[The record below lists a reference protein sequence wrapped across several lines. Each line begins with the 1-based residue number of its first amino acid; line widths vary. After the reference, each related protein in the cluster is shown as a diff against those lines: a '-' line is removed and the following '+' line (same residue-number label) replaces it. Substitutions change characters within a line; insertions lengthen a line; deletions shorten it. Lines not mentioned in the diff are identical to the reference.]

1 MTGTQTWRARVY
13 GIVWG
18 VGRECRQTWWKA
30 NWNLS
35 ARLKELKIRKRKVEL
50 KGKKH
55 GNVKLKEDVPGVI
68 LPREKPEE
76 RTVKQLQR
84 TLDRSC
90 LWYSIKCQTTEVPE
104 VICAQ
109 RHTTTCMSQHN

>member
-1 MTGTQTWRARVY
+1 M
-13 GIVWG
+13 
-18 VGRECRQTWWKA
+18 
-30 NWNLS
+30 
-35 ARLKELKIRKRKVEL
+35 EL

-68 LPREKPEE
+68 LAREKPEE